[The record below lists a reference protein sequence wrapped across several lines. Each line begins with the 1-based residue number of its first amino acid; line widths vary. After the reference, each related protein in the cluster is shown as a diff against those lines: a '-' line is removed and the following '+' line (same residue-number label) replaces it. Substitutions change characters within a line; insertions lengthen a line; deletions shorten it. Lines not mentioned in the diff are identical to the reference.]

1 MAQPDSASDKLK
13 EYLAQLAPQ
22 VRGRLLAELERLLLQ
37 GEELPRLEEL
47 IASLRTELIA
57 AGQNQ
62 DRIGNPGR
70 YFFQPLE
77 PVLVDRAPERA
88 NSGQVARGS
97 LGPIWDI
104 LTEDLLSTMSRE
116 YIAKA
121 GKAISAN
128 NRPESDKLAAA
139 FRKKV
144 LGYLDGTIRSAEGAA
159 ALREGLRKYTSSQA
173 TFDDLAK
180 MFTVLREGDALAQ
193 FAAALPAKIRKFDG
207 DVFAKVLKQL
217 NAFRAKH
224 ADGVPFALT
233 LIARRLETPW
243 QLMYLATKTVDSK
256 ASAAVAAT
264 PYAVVVSMA
273 LDQIDEKQ
281 LLLRIAL
288 RNNRIVIAKGIL
300 REIYAIEEA
309 LKSNIDLGNSDWSN
323 RLRDTM
329 AAVAA
334 ALDAEVERS
343 RASCGNLSHVL
354 ESSDLRPAMS
364 LKDRLGQAMRK
375 GRSVLADI
383 LPA

>member
-1 MAQPDSASDKLK
+1 MIQPGSASDKLK

-22 VRGRLLAELERLLLQ
+22 VRGRLLAELERLHLQ
-37 GEELPRLEEL
+37 GEGLPRLDEL
-47 IASLRTELIA
+47 IASLRTELLA
-57 AGQNQ
+57 AGQSH

-88 NSGQVARGS
+88 NGGQIARGS

-104 LTEDLLSTMSRE
+104 LTEELLSTMARE

-121 GKAISAN
+121 GKAISNN
-128 NRPESDKLAAA
+128 NRPEADKLASA

-144 LGYLDGTIRSAEGAA
+144 LGYLDGTIRSAEGVAV
-159 ALREGLRKYTSSQA
+159 LQDGLRKYTSSA
-173 TFDDLAK
+173 AFGDLAK
-180 MFTVLREGDALAQ
+180 MFTVLRESEALAE
-193 FAAALPAKIRKFDG
+193 FGAALPDRIKKFDG
-207 DVFAKVLKQL
+207 QVFAKVLKQL
-217 NAFRAKH
+217 NAFKARH
-224 ADGVPFALT
+224 ADAVPFALT
-233 LIARRLETPW
+233 MIAKRLETPW
-243 QLMYLATKTVDSK
+243 QLMYLATKTVESK
-256 ASAAVAAT
+256 APAAISAT
-264 PYAVVVSMA
+264 PYAIVVSMA

-288 RNNRIVIAKGIL
+288 RNNRITIAKGIL

-309 LKSNIDLGNSDWSN
+309 LKARIDLGNSDWGN

-334 ALDAEVERS
+334 ALDSEVERS
-343 RASCGNLSHVL
+343 RAHCGNLSHVL
-354 ESSDLRPAMS
+354 ESSALRPAQS
-364 LKDRLGQAMRK
+364 LKERLGQAVRK
-375 GRSVLADI
+375 GRTMLADI

>member
-1 MAQPDSASDKLK
+1 MAQSDSASDKLK
-13 EYLAQLAPQ
+13 QYLAQLAPQ
-22 VRGRLLAELERLLLQ
+22 VRGRLLVELERLLLQ
-37 GEELPRLEEL
+37 GEDLPRLEEL
-47 IASLRTELIA
+47 IASLRTELLA
-57 AGQNQ
+57 AGQSN
-62 DRIGNPGR
+62 DRIGNTGR

-88 NSGQVARGS
+88 NGGQIARGS

-104 LTEDLLSTMSRE
+104 LTEELLSTMAKE

-128 NRPESDKLAAA
+128 NRPEADKLASA

-144 LGYLDGTIRSAEGAA
+144 LGYLHGTIRSSEGVAV
-159 ALREGLRKYTSSQA
+159 LQQGLRKYTSSPA
-173 TFDDLAK
+173 TFDDLSK
-180 MFTVLREGDALAQ
+180 MFTVLRESEALAE
-193 FAAALPAKIRKFDG
+193 FAAALPDRIRKFDG
-207 DVFAKVLKQL
+207 QVFAKVLKQL
-217 NAFRAKH
+217 NAFRVKH
-224 ADGVPFALT
+224 ADAVPFALT
-233 LIARRLETPW
+233 MIARRLETPW
-243 QLMYLATKTVDSK
+243 QLMYLATNTVESK
-256 ASAAVAAT
+256 APAAISAT
-264 PYAVVVSMA
+264 PYAIVVSMA

-300 REIYAIEEA
+300 REIYGIEEA
-309 LKSNIDLGNSDWSN
+309 LKARINLGNSDWGN

-354 ESSDLRPAMS
+354 ESSALRPTLS
-364 LKDRLGQAMRK
+364 LKERLGQAVRK
-375 GRSVLADI
+375 GRTMLADI